1 MLFRDTPGI
10 FVSALAVC
18 LLLAASYC
26 MRVAEAPANRFH
38 SSHFW
43 NNLWFIVVTAS
54 TVGYGDNVPSTHLG
68 RLISVVVIIMGTI
81 IISMMTAA
89 ATEWLILNQQET
101 LLFEHAK
108 SARSNRRVTESVTA
122 YLQYVWRRGKGKIK
136 EDLVKR
142 NTLR

>member
-1 MLFRDTPGI
+1 M
-10 FVSALAVC
+10 C
-18 LLLAASYC
+18 
-26 MRVAEAPANRFH
+26 PA
-38 SSHFW
+38 
-43 NNLWFIVVTAS
+43 
-54 TVGYGDNVPSTHLG
+54 HLG

-136 EDLVKR
+136 EVLVKR